1 MFIEVSP
8 PSDLADRTSLV
19 DRAEDRVR
27 RTDNASASADL
38 LAKHLGQNGA
48 FRG

>member
-8 PSDLADRTSLV
+8 LSDLADQTSLV

-27 RTDNASASADL
+27 RTTMPL
-38 LAKHLGQNGA
+38 LQLTC
-48 FRG
+48 